1 MSTYNGQAYLSGQ
14 LDSIGTQTYKNW
26 ELWVSDD
33 GSIDNTLQ
41 ILKDY
46 QNRMGEHRFFIYSG
60 PRKGFSAN
68 FLSLICTKNSD
79 ADYYAYSD
87 QDDIWAPDK
96 LQQAINWLKTISK
109 EIPALYCART
119 KLVNKHGKGIGSS
132 PLFKKNPSFLNALV
146 QNVAGGNTMVF
157 NRAALNL
164 LRTAGDKI
172 NVVAYDW
179 WTYLLVA
186 GAGGV
191 ILYDPLPSLYYRQ
204 HENNLIGSNVGWRA
218 RYRRISMLFK
228 GSFKRWNDINI
239 NALLSVQHL
248 LAEDNRS
255 VLNQYIEARES
266 GLFFRLRAIQQLGIY
281 RQTFLGNIGLIT
293 AALFNKI

>member
-1 MSTYNGQAYLSGQ
+1 MIEYYGGHDIILKKAAQGEKRPMFHPKIAIFMSTYNGQAYLSGQ

-46 QNRMGEHRFFIYSG
+46 QNRMGDNRFFIYAG

-68 FLSLICTKNSD
+68 FLSLVCKKNSD

-96 LQQAINWLKTISK
+96 LQQAINWLNTISK

-119 KLVNKHGKGIGSS
+119 KLVNKHGKAIGSS
-132 PLFKKNPSFLNALV
+132 PLFKKNPGFLNALV

-186 GAGGV
+186 MIKLQDSKLV
-191 ILYDPLPSLYYRQ
+191 N
-204 HENNLIGSNVGWRA
+204 HNKSNKIK
-218 RYRRISMLFK
+218 RISKCFTQKLLFLWVHIMD
-228 GSFKRWNDINI
+228 S
-239 NALLSVQHL
+239 A
-248 LAEDNRS
+248 
-255 VLNQYIEARES
+255 
-266 GLFFRLRAIQQLGIY
+266 IY
-281 RQTFLGNIGLIT
+281 RSN
-293 AALFNKI
+293 